1 MSNLSEN
8 SSGSSRARSNGTVV
22 GVPKK
27 CWCGFEILPLMS
39 NSVNNPHRRYY
50 RCADVV
56 AKKVSETKCESKTID
71 GQKLYILLFLI
82 LIAISFYV
90 LKLVNDDH
98 DFKWVD
104 EGLLDEIKVLQRKLG
119 RLEEMVKETLTER
132 ENDEKKAFEMM
143 EMKLEKEI
151 FERVEAV
158 LVESKQSVKRMCI
171 VVGIGSIMLIAPMK
185 VIG

>member
-56 AKKVSETKCESKTID
+56 AK
-71 GQKLYILLFLI
+71 
-82 LIAISFYV
+82 
-90 LKLVNDDH
+90 KLVNDDH